1 MSAPTTP
8 APHPT
13 THKNMT
19 MVAAIN
25 DALDVA
31 LGADDTVHIFGE
43 DVGVMGGVFRATDGL
58 QAKYGEARVFDTP
71 LAEAGIVGMG
81 IGMGLAGLKP
91 IAEIQFAGFLYPA
104 LDQILSHLGRFRHR
118 TRSRYHLPMVI
129 RAPYGG
135 GVHTPEQHADS
146 PEAILAHTPG
156 VKVVIPSTPADAK
169 GLLLSAINDP
179 DPVFFFEPIK
189 LYRST
194 KEDVPLGDVRIPL
207 GKARLV
213 TEGNDVTVICYG
225 GMVEVAQKAATAAQ
239 AAGIG
244 VEVIDLRTLVPMD
257 TDTVLASVAKTG
269 RAVIVTE
276 APRTAGF
283 HSEIAA
289 VIAEEAIEHL
299 RAPIVRVTG
308 YDAPYPPFTA
318 VEDVYRPNPLRV
330 AKAIRQVMNY

>member
-1 MSAPTTP
+1 MTATATN
-8 APHPT
+8 T
-13 THKNMT
+13 KTMT

-25 DALDVA
+25 DALDLA
-31 LGADDTVHIFGE
+31 LGADSAVHIFGE

-58 QAKYGEARVFDTP
+58 QAKYGAERVFDTP
-71 LAEAGIVGMG
+71 LAEAAIVGMG

-104 LDQILSHLGRFRHR
+104 LDQILSHVGRYRHR

-179 DPVFFFEPIK
+179 DPVFFFEAIK
-189 LYRST
+189 LYRSV
-194 KEDVPLGDVRIPL
+194 KAEVPLGDYRVPL
-207 GKARLV
+207 GKARVV
-213 TEGNDVTVICYG
+213 TQGDDVTVVCYG
-225 GMVEVAQKAATAAQ
+225 GMVEVAQKAAEAART
-239 AAGIG
+239 AGIG

-257 TDTVLASVAKTG
+257 TETVLASVAKTG
-269 RAVIVTE
+269 RVVVVTE
-276 APRTAGF
+276 APRTGGF
-283 HSEIAA
+283 HSEISAT
-289 VIAEEAIEHL
+289 IAEEAIEYL

-308 YDAPYPPFTA
+308 FDAPYPPFTA
-318 VEDVYRPNPLRV
+318 IEDVYRPNPVRV
-330 AKAIRQVMNY
+330 AKAIKQVMAY

>member
-1 MSAPTTP
+1 MTATATG
-8 APHPT
+8 T
-13 THKNMT
+13 RTMT

-31 LGADDTVHIFGE
+31 LRTDDAVHVFGE

-58 QAKYGEARVFDTP
+58 QAKYGAERVFDTP
-71 LAEAGIVGMG
+71 LAEAGLVGMG

-91 IAEIQFAGFLYPA
+91 VAEIQFAGFLYPA
-104 LDQILSHLGRFRHR
+104 LDQILSHLGRYRHR

-169 GLLLSAINDP
+169 GLLLSAIHDP
-179 DPVFFFEPIK
+179 DPVFFFEAIK
-189 LYRST
+189 LYRSV
-194 KEDVPLGDVRIPL
+194 KEDVPEGDYRVPL
-207 GKARLV
+207 GKARVV
-213 TEGNDVTVICYG
+213 TAGDDVTVICYG
-225 GMVEVAQKAATAAQ
+225 GMVEVVQRAADAARQ
-239 AAGIG
+239 AGIG

-269 RAVIVTE
+269 RVVVVTE
-276 APRTAGF
+276 APRTGGF
-283 HSEIAA
+283 HSEISA

-308 YDAPYPPFTA
+308 FDAPYPPFTA
-318 VEDVYRPNPLRV
+318 IEDVYRPNPVRV
-330 AKAIRQVMNY
+330 ARAIRAVMGY

>member
-1 MSAPTTP
+1 MTATASKTKT
-8 APHPT
+8 
-13 THKNMT
+13 MT

-25 DALDVA
+25 EALDLA
-31 LGADDTVHIFGE
+31 LANDPAVHIFGE

-58 QAKYGEARVFDTP
+58 QAKYGVDRVFDTP

-91 IAEIQFAGFLYPA
+91 VAEIQFAGFLYPA

-156 VKVVIPSTPADAK
+156 VKVVIPSTPSDAK

-179 DPVFFFEPIK
+179 DPVFFFEAIK
-189 LYRST
+189 LYRSV
-194 KEDVPLGDVRIPL
+194 KEEVPEGDYRVPL
-207 GKARLV
+207 GKARVV
-213 TEGNDVTVICYG
+213 TQGDDVTVVCYG
-225 GMVEVAQKAATAAQ
+225 GMVEVAQKAAEAART
-239 AAGIG
+239 AGIG

-257 TDTVLASVAKTG
+257 TETVLQSVEKTG
-269 RAVIVTE
+269 RVVIVTE

-283 HSEIAA
+283 HSEISAT
-289 VIAEEAIEHL
+289 IAEEAIEFL

-308 YDAPYPPFTA
+308 FDAPYPPFTA
-318 VEDVYRPNPLRV
+318 IEDVYRPNPLRV
-330 AKAIRQVMNY
+330 AKAIRKVMAY

>member
-1 MSAPTTP
+1 MTATATPPTG
-8 APHPT
+8 T
-13 THKNMT
+13 TRNMT

-25 DALDVA
+25 DALDIA

-71 LAEAGIVGMG
+71 LAEAAIVGMG

-91 IAEIQFAGFLYPA
+91 VAEIQFAGFLYPA
-104 LDQILSHLGRFRHR
+104 LDQILSHLGRYRHR

-156 VKVVIPSTPADAK
+156 VKVVIPSTPTDAK

-194 KEDVPLGDVRIPL
+194 KEDVPVGDYRVPI

-213 TEGNDVTVICYG
+213 TQGDDVTVICYG
-225 GMVEVAQKAATAAQ
+225 GMVEVAQKAAAAAQ

-318 VEDVYRPNPLRV
+318 VEDVYRPNPVRV
-330 AKAIRQVMNY
+330 AKAIRQVMDY

>member
-1 MSAPTTP
+1 MTAPTTHSP
-8 APHPT
+8 QPT
-13 THKNMT
+13 TQKT

-25 DALDVA
+25 DALDMA
-31 LGADDTVHIFGE
+31 LERDSTVHIFGE

-58 QAKYGEARVFDTP
+58 QAKYGVERVFDTP

-91 IAEIQFAGFLYPA
+91 VAEIQFAGFLYPA
-104 LDQILSHLGRFRHR
+104 LDQILSHLGRYRHR

-156 VKVVIPSTPADAK
+156 VKVVIPSTPSDAK
-169 GLLLSAINDP
+169 GLLLAAIDDP
-179 DPVFFFEPIK
+179 DPVFFFEAIK

-194 KEDVPLGDVRIPL
+194 KEEVPDGHYTIPI

-213 TEGNDVTVICYG
+213 TEGDDVTVICYG
-225 GMVEVAQKAATAAQ
+225 GMVEVAQKAAEAAR

-244 VEVIDLRTLVPMD
+244 VEIIDLRTLVPLDLD
-257 TDTVLASVAKTG
+257 TILGSVQKTG
-269 RAVIVTE
+269 RVVIVTE
-276 APRTAGF
+276 APRTGGF

-289 VIAEEAIEHL
+289 NIAEEAIEYL
-299 RAPIVRVTG
+299 SAPIVRVTG
-308 YDAPYPPFTA
+308 FDAPYPPFTA
-318 VEDVYRPNPLRV
+318 IEDLYRPSALRV
-330 AKAIRQVMNY
+330 AKAIKKVMAF

>member
-1 MSAPTTP
+1 MTATATN
-8 APHPT
+8 T
-13 THKNMT
+13 KTMT

-25 DALDVA
+25 DALDLA
-31 LGADDTVHIFGE
+31 LGADSAVHIFGE

-58 QAKYGEARVFDTP
+58 QAKYGAERVFDTP
-71 LAEAGIVGMG
+71 LAEAAIVGMG

-104 LDQILSHLGRFRHR
+104 LDQILSHVGRYRHR

-179 DPVFFFEPIK
+179 DPVFFFEAIK
-189 LYRST
+189 LYRSV
-194 KEDVPLGDVRIPL
+194 KEEVPLGDYRVPL
-207 GKARLV
+207 GKARVV
-213 TEGNDVTVICYG
+213 TQGDDVTVVCYG
-225 GMVEVAQKAATAAQ
+225 GMVEVAQKAAEAART
-239 AAGIG
+239 AGIG

-257 TDTVLASVAKTG
+257 TETVLASVAKTG
-269 RAVIVTE
+269 RVVVVTE
-276 APRTAGF
+276 APRTGGF
-283 HSEIAA
+283 HSEISAT
-289 VIAEEAIEHL
+289 IAEEAIEYL

-308 YDAPYPPFTA
+308 FDAPYPPFTA
-318 VEDVYRPNPLRV
+318 IEDVYRPNPVRV
-330 AKAIRQVMNY
+330 AKAIKQVMAY

>member
-1 MSAPTTP
+1 MTAIQEKPKTETQ
-8 APHPT
+8 T
-13 THKNMT
+13 MT

-25 DALDVA
+25 DALDLA
-31 LGADDTVHIFGE
+31 LAKDPAVHIFGE
-43 DVGVMGGVFRATDGL
+43 DVGVMGGVFRATDRL
-58 QAKYGEARVFDTP
+58 QEKYGVERVFDSP
-71 LAEAGIVGMG
+71 LAEAAIVGMG

-104 LDQILSHLGRFRHR
+104 LDQILSHLGRYRHR
-118 TRSRYHLPMVI
+118 TRSRYHLPMVV

-156 VKVVIPSTPADAK
+156 VKVVIPSTPSDAK
-169 GLLLSAINDP
+169 GLLLSAIEDP
-179 DPVFFFEPIK
+179 DPVFFFEAIK

-194 KEDVPLGDVRIPL
+194 KEEVATDYYTTPI

-213 TEGNDVTVICYG
+213 TEGDDVTVICYG
-225 GMVEVAQKAATAAQ
+225 GMVEVAQKAAEAAAQ
-239 AAGIG
+239 HGIN

-257 TDTVLASVAKTG
+257 TETVLASVQKTG
-269 RAVIVTE
+269 RVVIVTE

-289 VIAEEAIEHL
+289 IIAEEAVDYL
-299 RAPIVRVTG
+299 QAPIKRVTG
-308 YDAPYPPFTA
+308 FDAPYPPFTA
-318 VEDVYRPNPLRV
+318 IEDHYRPNPVRV
-330 AKAIRQVMNY
+330 AKAIKQTVAY

>member
-1 MSAPTTP
+1 MTAAAPKDTQQTR
-8 APHPT
+8 T
-13 THKNMT
+13 MT

-25 DALDVA
+25 EALDLA
-31 LGADDTVHIFGE
+31 LAADPAVHIFGE

-58 QAKYGEARVFDTP
+58 QARHGVERVFDTP

-91 IAEIQFAGFLYPA
+91 VAEIQFAGFLYPA
-104 LDQILSHLGRFRHR
+104 LDQILSHLGRYRHR
-118 TRSRYHLPMVI
+118 TRSRYHLPMVV

-179 DPVFFFEPIK
+179 DPVFFFEAIK
-189 LYRST
+189 LYRSV
-194 KEDVPLGDVRIPL
+194 KEEVPAGDYRVPL

-213 TEGNDVTVICYG
+213 TEGDDVTVVCYG
-225 GMVEVAQKAATAAQ
+225 GMVEVAQKAAEAAR

-257 TDTVLASVAKTG
+257 TETVLQSVEKTG
-269 RAVIVTE
+269 RVVVVTE
-276 APRTAGF
+276 APRTGGF
-283 HSEIAA
+283 HSEISAT
-289 VIAEEAIEHL
+289 IAEEAIEYL

-308 YDAPYPPFTA
+308 FDAPYPPFTA
-318 VEDVYRPNPLRV
+318 IEDVYRPNALRV
-330 AKAIRQVMNY
+330 AKAIRKVMAY

>member
-1 MSAPTTP
+1 MTATVETTK
-8 APHPT
+8 T
-13 THKNMT
+13 MT

-31 LGADDTVHIFGE
+31 LALDDAVHIFGE

-58 QAKYGEARVFDTP
+58 QAKHGVERVFDTP
-71 LAEAGIVGMG
+71 LAEAGLVGMG

-91 IAEIQFAGFLYPA
+91 VAEIQFAGFLYPA
-104 LDQILSHLGRFRHR
+104 LDQILSHLGRYRHR

-146 PEAILAHTPG
+146 PEAILAHVPG

-179 DPVFFFEPIK
+179 DPVFFFEAIK
-189 LYRST
+189 LYRSV
-194 KEDVPLGDVRIPL
+194 KEDVPEGDYRVPL
-207 GKARLV
+207 GKARIV
-213 TEGNDVTVICYG
+213 TPGDDVTVICYG
-225 GMVEVAQKAATAAQ
+225 GMVEVVQKAAAAAK
-239 AAGIG
+239 AAGIA

-257 TDTVLASVAKTG
+257 TGTVLESVYKTG
-269 RAVIVTE
+269 RVVVVTE
-276 APRTAGF
+276 APRTGGF
-283 HSEIAA
+283 HSEVSA

-299 RAPIVRVTG
+299 RAPILRVTG
-308 YDAPYPPFTA
+308 FDAPYPPFTA
-318 VEDVYRPNPLRV
+318 VEDVYRPNPVRV
-330 AKAIRQVMNY
+330 ARAIKQVMGY

>member
-1 MSAPTTP
+1 MTATATPPTG
-8 APHPT
+8 T
-13 THKNMT
+13 TKNMT

-25 DALDVA
+25 DALDIA

-58 QAKYGEARVFDTP
+58 QAKYGQARVFDTP
-71 LAEAGIVGMG
+71 LAEAAIVGMG

-91 IAEIQFAGFLYPA
+91 VAEIQFAGFLYPA
-104 LDQILSHLGRFRHR
+104 LDQILSHLGRYRHR

-194 KEDVPLGDVRIPL
+194 KEDVPVGDYRIPI

-213 TEGNDVTVICYG
+213 TQGDDVTVICYG
-225 GMVEVAQKAATAAQ
+225 GMVEVAQKAAAAAQ

-257 TDTVLASVAKTG
+257 TDTVLASVARTG

-318 VEDVYRPNPLRV
+318 VEDVYRPNPVRV

>member
-1 MSAPTTP
+1 MTATATPPTG
-8 APHPT
+8 T
-13 THKNMT
+13 TKNMT

-71 LAEAGIVGMG
+71 LAEAAIVGMG

-91 IAEIQFAGFLYPA
+91 VAEIQFAGFLYPA
-104 LDQILSHLGRFRHR
+104 LDQILSHLGRYRHR

-156 VKVVIPSTPADAK
+156 VKVVIPSTPTDAK

-194 KEDVPLGDVRIPL
+194 KEDVPVGDYRVPI

-213 TEGNDVTVICYG
+213 TQGDDVTVICYG
-225 GMVEVAQKAATAAQ
+225 GMVEVAQKAAAAAQ

-257 TDTVLASVAKTG
+257 TDTVLASVARTG

-318 VEDVYRPNPLRV
+318 VEDVYRPNPVRV

>member
-1 MSAPTTP
+1 MSAPVTP
-8 APHPT
+8 ESAT
-13 THKNMT
+13 RTLT

-31 LGADDTVHIFGE
+31 LALDPDVHIFGE

-58 QAKYGEARVFDTP
+58 QAKYGAERVFDTP

-91 IAEIQFAGFLYPA
+91 VAEIQFAGFLYPA

-156 VKVVIPSTPADAK
+156 VKVVIPSTPADAR
-169 GLLLSAINDP
+169 GLLLAAIADP
-179 DPVFFFEPIK
+179 DPVFFFEAIK
-189 LYRST
+189 LYRSV
-194 KEDVPLGDVRIPL
+194 KEEVPTDYITVPL
-207 GKARLV
+207 GKARHV
-213 TEGNDVTVICYG
+213 TRGDDVTVVCYG
-225 GMVEVAQKAATAAQ
+225 GMVEVATRAAEAARQ
-239 AAGIG
+239 AGIG

-257 TDTVLASVAKTG
+257 TDTVLESVQKTG
-269 RAVIVTE
+269 RVVVVTE
-276 APRTAGF
+276 APRTGGF
-283 HSEIAA
+283 HSEISAT
-289 VIAEEAIEHL
+289 IAEEAIEFL

-318 VEDVYRPNPLRV
+318 IEDVYRPSAVRV
-330 AKAIRQVMNY
+330 ARAVRKVMAY

>member
-1 MSAPTTP
+1 MTATETG
-8 APHPT
+8 T
-13 THKNMT
+13 RTMT

-43 DVGVMGGVFRATDGL
+43 DVGLMGGVFRATDGL
-58 QAKYGEARVFDTP
+58 QAKYGRDRVFDTP

-91 IAEIQFAGFLYPA
+91 VAEIQFAGFLYPA
-104 LDQILSHLGRFRHR
+104 LDQVLSHLGRYRHR
-118 TRSRYHLPMVI
+118 TRSRHHLPMVI

-146 PEAILAHTPG
+146 PEAILAHVPG
-156 VKVVIPSTPADAK
+156 VKVVIPSTPADAR

-179 DPVFFFEPIK
+179 DPVFFFEAIK
-189 LYRST
+189 LYRSV
-194 KEDVPLGDVRIPL
+194 KGEVPTGDVRVPL
-207 GKARLV
+207 GKARIV
-213 TEGNDVTVICYG
+213 TPGDDVTVICYG
-225 GMVEVAQKAATAAQ
+225 GMVEVVQKAADAART
-239 AAGIG
+239 AGIG

-257 TDTVLASVAKTG
+257 TETVLDSVQKTG
-269 RAVIVTE
+269 RVVIVTE

-283 HSEIAA
+283 HSEISA

-299 RAPIVRVTG
+299 RAPILRVTG
-308 YDAPYPPFTA
+308 FDAPYPPFTA
-318 VEDVYRPNPLRV
+318 VEDVYRPNPVRV
-330 AKAIRQVMNY
+330 ARAIQQVMGY

>member
-1 MSAPTTP
+1 MTAPTTHNP
-8 APHPT
+8 QPT
-13 THKNMT
+13 TQKT

-25 DALDVA
+25 DALDMA
-31 LGADDTVHIFGE
+31 LERDSAVHIFGE

-58 QAKYGEARVFDTP
+58 QAKYGVERVFDTP

-91 IAEIQFAGFLYPA
+91 VAEIQFAGFLYPA
-104 LDQILSHLGRFRHR
+104 LDQILSHLGRYRHR
-118 TRSRYHLPMVI
+118 TRSRYHLPMVV

-156 VKVVIPSTPADAK
+156 VKVVIPSTPSDAK
-169 GLLLSAINDP
+169 GLLLAAIADP
-179 DPVFFFEPIK
+179 DPVFFFESIK

-194 KEDVPLGDVRIPL
+194 REEVQEDYYTLPI
-207 GKARLV
+207 GKARIV
-213 TEGNDVTVICYG
+213 TEGEDVTVICYG
-225 GMVEVAQKAATAAQ
+225 GMVEVAQKAAEAARS
-239 AAGIG
+239 AGIG
-244 VEVIDLRTLVPMD
+244 VEIIDLRTLVPLDLD
-257 TDTVLASVAKTG
+257 TILASVEKTG
-269 RAVIVTE
+269 RVVIVTE

-289 VIAEEAIEHL
+289 NIAEEAIDFL

-308 YDAPYPPFTA
+308 FDAPYPPFTA
-318 VEDVYRPNPLRV
+318 IEDVYRPNPLRV
-330 AKAIRQVMNY
+330 AKAIKKVMSH

>member
-1 MSAPTTP
+1 MSASTATP
-8 APHPT
+8 HT
-13 THKNMT
+13 RTMT

-25 DALDVA
+25 EALDLA
-31 LGADDTVHIFGE
+31 LAADPAVHIFGE

-58 QAKYGEARVFDTP
+58 QARHGVARVFDTP

-91 IAEIQFAGFLYPA
+91 VAEIQFAGFLYPA
-104 LDQILSHLGRFRHR
+104 LDQILSHLGRYRHR

-169 GLLLSAINDP
+169 GLLLSAIADP
-179 DPVFFFEPIK
+179 DPVFFFEAIK
-189 LYRST
+189 LYRSV
-194 KEDVPLGDVRIPL
+194 KEEVPAGNYRVPL

-213 TEGNDVTVICYG
+213 SEGDDVTVVCYG
-225 GMVEVAQKAATAAQ
+225 GMVEVAQKAAEAAR

-257 TDTVLASVAKTG
+257 TETVLHSVEKTG
-269 RAVIVTE
+269 RVVVVTE
-276 APRTAGF
+276 APRTGGF
-283 HSEIAA
+283 HSEISA

-308 YDAPYPPFTA
+308 FDAPYPPFTA
-318 VEDVYRPNPLRV
+318 IEDVYRPNALRV
-330 AKAIRQVMNY
+330 AKAIRKVMAY

>member
-1 MSAPTTP
+1 
-8 APHPT
+8 
-13 THKNMT
+13 

-25 DALDVA
+25 DALDIA
-31 LGADDTVHIFGE
+31 LGADETVHIFGE

-58 QAKYGEARVFDTP
+58 QAKYGVERVFDTP
-71 LAEAGIVGMG
+71 LAEAAIVGMG

-104 LDQILSHLGRFRHR
+104 LDQILSHVGRFRHR

-169 GLLLSAINDP
+169 GLLLSAIADP
-179 DPVFFFEPIK
+179 DPVFFFEAIK
-189 LYRST
+189 LYRSV
-194 KEDVPLGDVRIPL
+194 KEEVPVGDHRVPL

-213 TEGNDVTVICYG
+213 TRGDDVTVVCYG
-225 GMVEVAQKAATAAQ
+225 GMVEVAQKAAEAART
-239 AAGIG
+239 AGIG
-244 VEVIDLRTLVPMD
+244 VEVVDLRTLVPMD
-257 TDTVLASVAKTG
+257 TETVLASVAKTG
-269 RAVIVTE
+269 RVVVVTE
-276 APRTAGF
+276 APRTGGF
-283 HSEIAA
+283 HSEISAT
-289 VIAEEAIEHL
+289 IAEEAIEYL

-308 YDAPYPPFTA
+308 FDAPYPPFTA
-318 VEDVYRPNPLRV
+318 IEDVYRPNPVRV
-330 AKAIRQVMNY
+330 ARAIKQVMAY

>member
-1 MSAPTTP
+1 MTATATPPTG
-8 APHPT
+8 T
-13 THKNMT
+13 TRNMT

-25 DALDVA
+25 DALDIA

-71 LAEAGIVGMG
+71 LAEAAIVGMG

-91 IAEIQFAGFLYPA
+91 VAEIQFAGFLYPA
-104 LDQILSHLGRFRHR
+104 LDQILSHLGRYRHR

-156 VKVVIPSTPADAK
+156 VKVVIPSTPTDAK

-194 KEDVPLGDVRIPL
+194 KEDVPVGDYRVPI

-213 TEGNDVTVICYG
+213 TQGDDVTVICYG
-225 GMVEVAQKAATAAQ
+225 GMVEVAQKAAAAAQ

-318 VEDVYRPNPLRV
+318 VEDVYRPNPVRV

>member
-1 MSAPTTP
+1 MSATASKTK
-8 APHPT
+8 T
-13 THKNMT
+13 MT

-25 DALDVA
+25 NALDLA
-31 LGADDTVHIFGE
+31 LERDPDVCIFGE

-58 QAKYGEARVFDTP
+58 QQKYGVERVFDTP

-91 IAEIQFAGFLYPA
+91 VAEIQFAGFLYPA
-104 LDQILSHLGRFRHR
+104 LDQILSHLGRYRHR
-118 TRSRYHLPMVI
+118 TRSRYHLPMVV

-156 VKVVIPSTPADAK
+156 VKVVIPSTPSDAK
-169 GLLLSAINDP
+169 GLLLAAIADP
-179 DPVFFFEPIK
+179 DPVFFFESIK

-194 KEDVPLGDVRIPL
+194 REEVQEDYYTLPI
-207 GKARLV
+207 GKARIV
-213 TEGNDVTVICYG
+213 TEGEDVTVICYG
-225 GMVEVAQKAATAAQ
+225 GMVEVAQKAAEAARS
-239 AAGIG
+239 AGIG
-244 VEVIDLRTLVPMD
+244 VEIIDLRTLVPLDLD
-257 TDTVLASVAKTG
+257 TILASVEKTG
-269 RAVIVTE
+269 RVVIVTE

-289 VIAEEAIEHL
+289 NIAEEAIDFL

-308 YDAPYPPFTA
+308 FDAPYPPFTA
-318 VEDVYRPNPLRV
+318 IEDVYRPNPLRV
-330 AKAIRQVMNY
+330 AKAIKKVMSH